1 MKVNGSLMPL
11 TKSALGAEQTRDI
24 VLGLMN
30 SKQQDEFE
38 SRKELNFAINASGIG
53 RFRAS
58 AFYQR
63 NVAGMVL
70 RRIETRIPTVDQLGL
85 PDVIKELSM
94 TKRGLI
100 LFVGATGAGK
110 STSLA

>member
-1 MKVNGSLMPL
+1 MAMDKFLRLMVDKGGSDLFITAGVPPSMKVNGSIMPL
-11 TKSALGAEQTRDI
+11 TKNALGAEQTRDI

-30 SKQQDEFE
+30 SRQQDEFE
-38 SRKELNFAINASGIG
+38 DKKELNFAINASGIG

-70 RRIETRIPTVDQLGL
+70 RRIETRIPSVDQLACR
-85 PDVIKELSM
+85 M
-94 TKRGLI
+94 
-100 LFVGATGAGK
+100 
-110 STSLA
+110 